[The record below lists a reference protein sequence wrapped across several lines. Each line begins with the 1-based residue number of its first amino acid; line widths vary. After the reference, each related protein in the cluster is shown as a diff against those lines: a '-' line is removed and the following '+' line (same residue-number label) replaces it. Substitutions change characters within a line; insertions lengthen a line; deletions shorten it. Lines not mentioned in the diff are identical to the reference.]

1 MVCLLKALAFSKL
14 IGETQANSFVLG
26 LLESGIHI
34 MILPKQRCFTS
45 VLASGLDGTTFSWLE
60 IFEGHDSKGALERV
74 V

>member
-26 LLESGIHI
+26 LVESGIHI
-34 MILPKQRCFTS
+34 MILPKQRCFAS
-45 VLASGLDGTTFSWLE
+45 VFAFGLDCTTFSWVE
-60 IFEGHDSKGALERV
+60 IFDGHDAKAALERV